1 MIVPTYS
8 SLNNPL
14 SGLSYKHS
22 EDFSCNITLTLSP
35 LLISP
40 ALTSSL
46 LSFSVLCSP
55 TYYRALKP
63 LLQQIL
69 FVPLYTMFLG
79 ISAAS
84 LQSLSALLIH
94 FDSQLQALKTQIK
107 VYIYM
112 LSLEVYVSVY
122 DSHFLF
128 VVLQDKIIVTH
139 FLVLHYCIEV

>member
-1 MIVPTYS
+1 MEF
-8 SLNNPL
+8 
-14 SGLSYKHS
+14 HS
-22 EDFSCNITLTLSP
+22 EDSACDIKLTLSP

-40 ALTSSL
+40 VLTSSL
-46 LSFSVLCSP
+46 LSSPVLSSP
-55 TYYRALKP
+55 TYCRALKP

-79 ISAAS
+79 ISARS

-112 LSLEVYVSVY
+112 LSLEVCVSVC
-122 DSHFLF
+122 DSHLLFL
-128 VVLQDKIIVTH
+128 VLQDKIIDTYSCVT
-139 FLVLHYCIEV
+139 VLYQRIMTLRDLLQLQLNS

>member
-1 MIVPTYS
+1 MIAPLYI

-14 SGLSYKHS
+14 YGVSYNHS
-22 EDFSCNITLTLSP
+22 EDSAWNITLTLSP

-40 ALTSSL
+40 L
-46 LSFSVLCSP
+46 LSSPVLCSP
-55 TYYRALKP
+55 TYCRALKP

-79 ISAAS
+79 ISARS

-94 FDSQLQALKTQIK
+94 YDSQLQALKTQIK

-112 LSLEVYVSVY
+112 PSLEVYVAVHDRHLY
-122 DSHFLF
+122 F
-128 VVLQDKIIVTH
+128 VVLQDKIVDTH
-139 FLVLHYCIEV
+139 FLVLHYWIEV